1 MRFAARLKE
10 AATGLEAT
18 LRVRRRVVS
27 ELAADLE
34 DLYGAYRAE
43 GLPGP
48 EARRRAERVLAP
60 SPEVL
65 AALSRMHRPIWV
77 RLGDRFGEVGRHRLE
92 WALLVALTIGFC
104 GVSVAGLLRAQM
116 TPAPVPF
123 AAAILLVAFVSLLYA
138 LGIGLAQYL
147 GRWPRSA
154 GSRVD
159 GRLLVAAATSVLVL
173 AGLGSLVGLWRI
185 SAVIEANPA
194 LEMASVLRW
203 VREAS
208 GLGALGLLVALA
220 DGLALLVLR
229 RHESELVEV
238 ARQWSGPVLVDPR
251 PGAEEFTRT
260 G

>member
-1 MRFAARLKE
+1 VRFAARLKE

-43 GLPGP
+43 GLPVA

-65 AALSRMHRPIWV
+65 AALSRMHRPIWA
-77 RLGDRFGEVGRHRLE
+77 RLGDRFGEKGRHRVE
-92 WALLVALTIGFC
+92 WALLVALTTGFC
-104 GVSVAGLLRAQM
+104 ALSVVLLLRASM

-123 AAAILLVAFVSLLYA
+123 AVAILSVAFASLLYA
-138 LGIGLAQYL
+138 LGSGLAQYL
-147 GRWPRSA
+147 GRWPRSGGA
-154 GSRVD
+154 RVD
-159 GRLLVAAATSVLVL
+159 VMVLVVAAVAVLVL
-173 AGLGSLVGLWRI
+173 SGLGALVGLWRVAAAI
-185 SAVIEANPA
+185 SANPA
-194 LEMASVLRW
+194 LEVQEVLRW
-203 VREAS
+203 ALESS
-208 GLGALGLLVALA
+208 GLGALGLVVALA

-229 RHESELVEV
+229 RHESERVDE
-238 ARQWSGPVLVDPR
+238 ARRWSGSLVVEPSSPAR
-251 PGAEEFTRT
+251 ILTKT